1 MPTAHLAAEP
11 KASQAVH
18 LQCIAQKLFQV
29 VNDAHVSAEL
39 AAMLRSSAHA
49 RRGWQASASAGRKVV
64 QSVWHA
70 ACGWAAAAGGEQSGE
85 ACYAV
90 FSVWQPVPQVRV
102 S

>member
-49 RRGWQASASAGRKVV
+49 AGGKQARAPGRK
-64 QSVWHA
+64 
-70 ACGWAAAAGGEQSGE
+70 
-85 ACYAV
+85 
-90 FSVWQPVPQVRV
+90 
-102 S
+102 